1 MISTI
6 EESVSYE
13 RGYLKGFH
21 DGRKWDENDKAM
33 DSHADMIDR
42 WNSFCKKH
50 IPDNLPINE
59 QWEKMKSCW
68 SVYEQ
73 DCPIEFRGDW
83 KKLAY
88 SSLSS
93 TANKLMSSDM
103 SLEEAIELFHDIKTW
118 LKMIK

>member
-6 EESVSYE
+6 EESVFYE

-21 DGRKWDENDKAM
+21 DGRKWEENDNEIS
-33 DSHADMIDR
+33 SHKDMIDR
-42 WNSFCKKH
+42 WNKFCKTH
-50 IPDNLPINE
+50 IPDDLPINE
-59 QWEKMKSCW
+59 QWEKMKACW

-83 KKLAY
+83 KKLA
-88 SSLSS
+88 SSALAS
-93 TANKLMSSDM
+93 TANKLMSAEM
-103 SLEEAIELFHDIKTW
+103 SLQDAVELFHDIKSW